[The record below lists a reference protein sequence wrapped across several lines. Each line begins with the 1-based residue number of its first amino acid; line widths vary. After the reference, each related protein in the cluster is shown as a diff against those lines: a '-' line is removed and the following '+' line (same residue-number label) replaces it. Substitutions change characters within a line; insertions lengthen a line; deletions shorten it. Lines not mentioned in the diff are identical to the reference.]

1 MSKRLAPTWVEID
14 LKALQHN
21 FAALRAKLPTGCKT
35 LAVVKSN
42 AYGHGAVEVARALP
56 QADAFGVGTIDEG
69 IELRLAGIKRPILI
83 LLGIIGP
90 YLEELVRHQLTPVLY
105 DLAVAEQLN
114 AFLEQKGQSLGKLPL
129 EVHLKV
135 DTGMTRLG
143 FLPDAA
149 PAFFAG
155 LAKLSHLRPVGLL
168 SHLADAGN
176 QTATKRQI
184 QEMVGAWQEFVGVFP
199 YARYYHL
206 ANSLASIDGEI
217 AHGNVS
223 PRQLFQGNSFAPL
236 KLRGALVDSENPT
249 GGISRQPETMARL
262 GIALYGAYPLPSQKS
277 KIDLQPVMHWKS
289 RLVSVKKVPKG
300 RKVSYGGTFTTKRAS
315 LIGVIPVGYADGYF
329 RSLSNQADILIGGRR
344 VPLIGNICM
353 DMMMVD
359 VTALPGVT
367 VGSEVVLIGRQGK
380 KEIRAEE
387 LAELAGTIS
396 YEVFCRVAPRL
407 ERRYV

>member
-42 AYGHGAVEVARALP
+42 AYGHGAVEVARSLDR
-56 QADAFGVGTIDEG
+56 ADAFGVGTIDEG

-83 LLGIIGP
+83 LLGIVEP

-114 AFLEQKGQSLGKLPL
+114 TFLEQKGQTLGKLPL

-143 FLPDAA
+143 VLPDTA

-155 LAKLSHLRPVGLL
+155 IAKLFHLRPVGLL

-176 QTATKRQI
+176 QAATKRQI
-184 QEMVGAWQEFVGVFP
+184 QEMAGAWQEFVGVFP
-199 YARYYHL
+199 QAHFYHL
-206 ANSLASIDGEI
+206 ANSLALIDGRVEVEK
-217 AHGNVS
+217 GFEV
-223 PRQLFQGNSFAPL
+223 
-236 KLRGALVDSENPT
+236 
-249 GGISRQPETMARL
+249 MARL
-262 GIALYGAYPLPSQKS
+262 GIALYGAYPLERQRS

-329 RSLSNQADILIGGRR
+329 RSLSNQAAILIGGRS

-359 VTALPGVT
+359 VTALPGVA
-367 VGSEVVLIGRQGK
+367 VGAEVVLIGRQGK
-380 KEIRAEE
+380 KEIRAED

-396 YEVFCRVAPRL
+396 YEVFCRVSPRL